1 MTDVSGVDPGWFEAI
16 AFLLGLLV
24 GSFLNVVIHRLPR
37 GESVVRPRSR
47 CPHCGHAITAFENVP
62 VLSYLALRGRCRGCG
77 TRIALRYPALELLTG
92 LVFFA
97 VVARHGVA
105 PASLALVVFASLLIA
120 ASAIDFEHR
129 IIPDAIS
136 VGGLVAGLV
145 LAPAAAW
152 LEGASPE
159 EALLRSAAGAALGFG
174 MLWSV
179 GFVHARVCA
188 ASGRRFAHWPD
199 DGEAFP
205 RAASLDYWTWF
216 PGMGFGDVKL
226 MAMIGAFVGPA
237 GVIEALVLGS
247 AAGLVLGFSW
257 MLLRRDWNAPF
268 GFGPALAAGALLV
281 ALSPWRLPLPF

>member
-62 VLSYLALRGRCRGCG
+62 VLSYLALRGSCRGCG
-77 TRIALRYPALELLTG
+77 ARIALRYPALELLTG

-105 PASLALVVFASLLIA
+105 PGSLALFVFASLLIA

-188 ASGRRFAHWPD
+188 ASGRRFAHWPGD
-199 DGEAFP
+199 EEAFP

-247 AAGLVLGFSW
+247 AAGLVLGLSW